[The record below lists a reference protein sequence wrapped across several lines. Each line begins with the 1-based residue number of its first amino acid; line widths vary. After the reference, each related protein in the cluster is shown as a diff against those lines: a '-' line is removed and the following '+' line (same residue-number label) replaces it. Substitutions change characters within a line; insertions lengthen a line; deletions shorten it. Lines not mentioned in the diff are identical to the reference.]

1 MPYCYSKWTFGR
13 SRVFSELARL
23 LSNTDKSPFKA
34 RPGVRLPLR
43 FPEHVLERRFTSIRR
58 RRYEFRGKQVSA
70 RFWTALVLLAFFL
83 SGTPEHHIARA
94 MLESCSLKVKAASHF
109 RFFSRNARA
118 AKHLDSVLDNL
129 LAALAFR
136 FFSRNA
142 RAASRLSRTESKCFA
157 TSSARNRST
166 KY

>member
-70 RFWTALVLLAFFL
+70 RFWTAPVLLAFFL

-118 AKHLDSVLDNL
+118 A
-129 LAALAFR
+129 
-136 FFSRNA
+136 
-142 RAASRLSRTESKCFA
+142 SRLSRTESKCFA